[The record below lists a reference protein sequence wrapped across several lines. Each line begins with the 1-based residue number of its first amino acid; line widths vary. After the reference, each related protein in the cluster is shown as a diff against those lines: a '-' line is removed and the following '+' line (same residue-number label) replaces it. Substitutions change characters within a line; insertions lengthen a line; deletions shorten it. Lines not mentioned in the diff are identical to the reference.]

1 MMLYDVRAFPPPA
14 SDRNA
19 QPRRRAPD
27 RRVSPRRAAGRGP
40 SGQPICT
47 RAGRARREPPH
58 RARHHPAAARR
69 PKGQLPDRML
79 REPDAGV
86 PRPRAAEHPAL
97 HAAHGLCTRLATRAI
112 LTHRAR
118 TVSHPTAT
126 HPTATPH
133 ADAAALA
140 RVSSTCPATCQSSS
154 TAPWSLDRSGRA
166 GFLSRKVR
174 VRVRVGVRVRVEA
187 ARSCGSCGPTNEPN
201 SNPHPNPHPHP
212 NPNPNTLTRSPTTA
226 GVEAARWCGLNLIS
240 TISDRLGDTDKGRVR
255 LRDAVRVQPQP

>member
-1 MMLYDVRAFPPPA
+1 MRALPFVQRESTERSLLTVAVSTLVSRLALAPLCWCRSAQRAFELKPLRIRPRYIRAFPPPA

-27 RRVSPRRAAGRGP
+27 RRASPRRAAGRGP

-79 REPDAGV
+79 REPDAGA

-97 HAAHGLCTRLATRAI
+97 HAAHCLCTRLATRAI
-112 LTHRAR
+112 LTHSAR

-154 TAPWSLDRSGRA
+154 TAPW
-166 GFLSRKVR
+166 
-174 VRVRVGVRVRVEA
+174 
-187 ARSCGSCGPTNEPN
+187 
-201 SNPHPNPHPHP
+201 
-212 NPNPNTLTRSPTTA
+212 
-226 GVEAARWCGLNLIS
+226 
-240 TISDRLGDTDKGRVR
+240 
-255 LRDAVRVQPQP
+255 